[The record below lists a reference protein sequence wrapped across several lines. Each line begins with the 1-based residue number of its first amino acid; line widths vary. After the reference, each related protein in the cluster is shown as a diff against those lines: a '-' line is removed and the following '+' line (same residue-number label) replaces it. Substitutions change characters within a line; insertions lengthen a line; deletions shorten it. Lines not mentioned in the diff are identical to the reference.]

1 MTRDEYVAKLKTQL
15 DDWNAQAAVWEAKAK
30 DAQATAKAEFERQLV
45 LLKAQQ
51 ENAAYQMRLLQNA
64 SADAWKDLSAGA
76 DAAWKQMSE
85 TFARA
90 ASHFEKK

>member
-1 MTRDEYVAKLKTQL
+1 MTRDEYVAMLKARL
-15 DDWNAQAAVWEAKAK
+15 DEWNTQAAAWEVKAK
-30 DAQATAKAEFERQLV
+30 EAQATAKAELERQMAAV
-45 LLKAQQ
+45 KAQQ
-51 ENAAYQMRLLQNA
+51 ENAAYQMRLLQGA

-76 DAAWKQMSE
+76 DSAWKQMSE

>member
-15 DDWNAQAAVWEAKAK
+15 DEWNTQAAVWETKAK
-30 DAQATAKAEFERQLV
+30 DAQAGARAEFERQLA

-90 ASHFEKK
+90 AGHFEKK

>member
-1 MTRDEYVAKLKTQL
+1 MTRDEYVATLKARL
-15 DDWNAQAAVWEAKAK
+15 DEWNAQAAAWEMKAK
-30 DAQATAKAEFERQLV
+30 DAQATAKAEFDRQMAAV
-45 LLKAQQ
+45 KAQQ
-51 ENAAYQMRLLQNA
+51 ENAAYQMRLLQGA
-64 SADAWKDLSAGA
+64 SADAWKDLSAGT